1 MTFAIIIM
9 GALGLMVGVGLAFA
23 SKIFYVYV
31 DPIILQIEDVLP
43 GANCG
48 GCGQPG
54 CSSNAE
60 AIAAGKASPNSCVAA
75 GPDVAEAIAAIM
87 GVSMEAAEP
96 DIALPGC
103 TYGVKD
109 AETKYEYDGLKD
121 CRAVALLGGGMK
133 VCTIGCLGFG
143 TCARA
148 CPFGAI
154 SMGPE
159 GLPLVNEHLCTGC
172 GTCERVCPKNIINL
186 SSVTRRIM
194 REYTTDDC
202 TTPCQ
207 RTCPAGINICEYIRQ
222 IDLGDYHRAVQIIK
236 ERNPFPSVIGRIC
249 PRPCENECRRQ
260 YVDEPVA
267 INFLKRFVADYERE
281 SGQRIQPYKAPA
293 TKRKV
298 AVIGGGVQGLAT
310 AFFIARLGHDPTVFE
325 ATDHLGGLLR
335 TAISTQRLPNQIL
348 DYDIEGVLE
357 MGVTAQTG
365 QVMGKDFSLTSLLK
379 QEFQAV
385 FLASGGWDS
394 RLARNAGGKVE
405 SPISGTYLLLDYLRF
420 ASSKEKTINCG
431 SHVTILG
438 GEQLALT
445 AARKSKEMGARKV
458 TIIVRDMDAAM
469 PADEMVET
477 LAQEGIFYLYNTAIA
492 RLIGQ
497 ENTLTDVE
505 AVNLAS
511 GQKEMIPTNS
521 LILAT
526 GRFPEMLFRKIE
538 AENSEDSDKSK
549 EEISAADHLN
559 WEGFPPY
566 KRPLVTDT
574 RGIFAE
580 GDPLTDF
587 SGAIKAIGAGRR
599 AAASI
604 HKSLYGISL
613 DLVDNVLTSAVYIQN
628 VDQVKA
634 VDAVPRQMMPRSSS
648 QELIH
653 GEETEKGFD
662 ETRARKEASRCLKC
676 GLICY
681 QHSPKRED
689 VQIKATVNT

>member
-9 GALGLMVGVGLAFA
+9 GALGLIVGIGLAFA

-48 GCGQPG
+48 GCGLPG

-75 GPDVAEAIAAIM
+75 GSDVAEAIAAIM

-143 TCARA
+143 TCERA

-154 SMGPE
+154 TMGPE
-159 GLPLVNEHLCTGC
+159 GLPIVHEHLCTGC

-236 ERNPFPSVIGRIC
+236 ERNPFPNVIGRIC

-267 INFLKRFVADYERE
+267 INFLKRFAADYERK
-281 SGQRIQPYKAPA
+281 SGQRVQPYKAPP

-298 AVIGGGVQGLAT
+298 AIIGGGVEGLST
-310 AFFIARLGHDPTVFE
+310 AFFVARLGHDPTVFE

-335 TAISTQRLPNQIL
+335 TAISSQRLPSRIL
-348 DYDIEGVLE
+348 DYDIEGVLD
-357 MGVTAQTG
+357 MGVSTQTG
-365 QVMGKDFSLTSLLK
+365 LVMGKDFTMDSLLR
-379 QEFQAV
+379 QEYKAI

-420 ASSKEKTINCG
+420 ASSKKDTINCG
-431 SHVTILG
+431 SNVTILG
-438 GEQLALT
+438 GDELALT

-458 TIIVRDMDAAM
+458 TVIVRDSRTKIPTND
-469 PADEMVET
+469 T
-477 LAQEGIFYLYNTAIA
+477 LKTLEQEGIFYLSNTAIL

-497 ENTLTDVE
+497 EDALTDVE
-505 AVNLAS
+505 VINLRS

-538 AENSEDSDKSK
+538 AEDSEDPDKSK
-549 EEISAADHLN
+549 TEISSADKLN

-566 KRPLVTDT
+566 KQPMVTDT
-574 RGIFAE
+574 RGFFAT

-613 DLVDNVLTSAVYIQN
+613 DLLDNVLTSEAYIQN
-628 VDQVKA
+628 VDHVKA
-634 VDAVPRQMMPRSSS
+634 VDAVPRQMMPQSSS

-653 GEETEKGFD
+653 GEEIEKGFD

-681 QHSPKRED
+681 QHSSNKQD
-689 VQIKATVNT
+689 VQIQATVDA